1 MVDEAFSR
9 ALSLNTQ
16 GFAAPMLE
24 YAMALEKFAGEDR
37 RKDIQNLL
45 LQASTVKPDSAEA
58 ALHQQ
63 VAKQRLTGIR

>member
-9 ALSLNTQ
+9 ALSLNTR

-24 YAMALEKFAGEDR
+24 YAIALDKFTGKDR
-37 RKDIQNLL
+37 REDIRNLL

-58 ALHQQ
+58 ALHQH
-63 VAKQRLTGIR
+63 VAKQRLAEAR

>member
-9 ALSLNTQ
+9 ALALNTR

-24 YAMALEKFAGEDR
+24 YAIALEKFAGEDR